1 MHDSMDGELIDIGD
15 LRLERAVRRFERQ
28 DHEGGL
34 EDLRAALRQMRWAG
48 ADPHS
53 IESIASLVAA
63 AEQRVS

>member
-15 LRLERAVRRFERQ
+15 LRLKRAVRRFERQ
-28 DHEGGL
+28 DHEGGS

-53 IESIASLVAA
+53 IDYIASLVAA

>member
-1 MHDSMDGELIDIGD
+1 MYDDMGGELIDIGD

-34 EDLRAALRQMRWAG
+34 EDLHAALRQMRWAG
-48 ADPHS
+48 ADPHP
-53 IESIASLVAA
+53 IEHIASLVAA